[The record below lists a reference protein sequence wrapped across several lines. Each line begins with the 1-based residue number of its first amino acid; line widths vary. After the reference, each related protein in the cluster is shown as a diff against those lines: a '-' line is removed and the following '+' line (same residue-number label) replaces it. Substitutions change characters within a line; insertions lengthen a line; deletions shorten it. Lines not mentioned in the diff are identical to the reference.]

1 MIMQPLKKP
10 LKEAPPRSGFSSTLK
25 TLQPSSPEGQKMVGM
40 TGFEPATPTTPS
52 MGPET
57 SEMVAKS
64 GSKKRFNHPE
74 STSNDSDACTLET
87 SKNLGFLM
95 QILDRERGLADG

>member
-10 LKEAPPRSGFSSTLK
+10 LKEAPPRFAFSSALK
-25 TLQPSSPEGQKMVGM
+25 TLQPPLNQALEMVGM
-40 TGFEPATPTTPS
+40 TGFEPATPTTS
-52 MGPET
+52 EMGPET

-64 GSKKRFNHPE
+64 GSKKRLNHPE
-74 STSNDSDACTLET
+74 STSNDSDACTLEA